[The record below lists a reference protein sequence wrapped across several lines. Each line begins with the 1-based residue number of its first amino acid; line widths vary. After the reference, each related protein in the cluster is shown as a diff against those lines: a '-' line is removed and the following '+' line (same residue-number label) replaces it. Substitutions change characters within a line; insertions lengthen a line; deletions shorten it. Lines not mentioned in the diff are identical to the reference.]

1 MKAVKINK
9 PFDVQ
14 IVEMDK
20 PQIEK
25 KDDVILKVTSGGICG
40 SDMGIWQGTN
50 SLATYPRLIGHE
62 FGGIVTE
69 VGEDV
74 SSISE
79 GDLVAVDPVVSCGK
93 CYACTHGHPNVCK
106 DVEVMGVHRD
116 GGFSEY
122 VKAPARNI
130 HKFSKPYDE
139 TLVGL
144 VEPYSIGTEVN
155 NRADIQENDKVLI
168 LGSGPIGV
176 TTMQVAKRRGAE
188 VMITDL
194 VQERL
199 DLAKEMGADII
210 VNTKQN
216 NLNDYLKDF
225 NNGEGPTVV
234 VDTVCQPATFKQ
246 SIEVASPA
254 GRVVVLSTNNKEVTT
269 DASLITKKGLT
280 IVGSRLNNG
289 RFPEVIEGFENGSL
303 NPEKLMSKQI
313 DFNNV
318 ESEGFKVIKETP
330 EKVMKVVLKF

>member
-1 MKAVKINK
+1 MKAVKITE
-9 PFDVQ
+9 PFKVN
-14 IVEMDK
+14 IVEV
-20 PQIEK
+20 PNPEIETGE
-25 KDDVILKVTSGGICG
+25 DVIIKVTSGGICG

-62 FGGIVTE
+62 FGGYVEE
-69 VGEDV
+69 VGSNV
-74 SSISE
+74 SAVKP

-93 CYACTHGHPNVCK
+93 CYACTHGHHNVCK
-106 DVEVMGVHRD
+106 EVEVMGVHRD

-122 VKAPARNI
+122 IKVPEKNVY
-130 HKFSKPYDE
+130 KFNKSFDDR
-139 TLVGL
+139 LVGL

-155 NRADIQENDKVLI
+155 NRADVQSGDKVLI

-199 DLAKEMGADII
+199 ETAKEMGADVI
-210 VNTKQN
+210 VNTKN
-216 NLNDYLKDF
+216 EDLSEYLDDF

-254 GRVVVLSTNNKEVTT
+254 GRVIVLSTNNKEVTT

-280 IVGSRLNNG
+280 ILGSRLNNN
-289 RFPEVIEGFENGSL
+289 RFEEVIEGFENGSL
-303 NPEKLMSKQI
+303 NPEKLMTEQI
-313 DFNNV
+313 DFKNI
-318 ESEGFKVIKETP
+318 EEEGFKVIKETP

>member
-106 DVEVMGVHRD
+106 DVEVMGVHRN

>member
-106 DVEVMGVHRD
+106 DVEVMGVHRN

-168 LGSGPIGV
+168 LGSGPIGI